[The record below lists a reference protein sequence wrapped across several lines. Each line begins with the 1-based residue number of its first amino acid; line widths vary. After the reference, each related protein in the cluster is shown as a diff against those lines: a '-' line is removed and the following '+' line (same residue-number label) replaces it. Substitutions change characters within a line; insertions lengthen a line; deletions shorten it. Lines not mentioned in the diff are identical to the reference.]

1 MSRPPPTTTTT
12 TTLHL
17 YRHLLRESSYLP
29 VLIRPFFD
37 ERITTR
43 FRAHRSDPSASQSAQ
58 TASRLKRAHHD
69 LRYLRAANAGD
80 LPRMRRVLL
89 LAFGRTGAKR
99 RQLLTDLL
107 QPDTPTSDAELEK
120 YINKA
125 RNIVQQGRKPDWLD
139 NWDTDK
145 LKAFVRSQVG
155 DAPPVINQ
163 PRTQITNLQLTPER
177 AVPKE
182 NIWGK
187 ELNEK
192 VKRTKLKV
200 KYKQVAE
207 KVLPPVP
214 REEWELLRDLVNKKE
229 EWEVPSRRRS
239 VGTVKEHVSE
249 EEKEAAAVLD
259 WDWRRY
265 ATQPIWKVD
274 RQKSRRNMLLSGQV
288 EEHLPF
294 GEQKA
299 INCHRYT
306 PRLWRRT
313 LEQVWR
319 MTAVMERKKDGKGWA
334 IEWGMK
340 KYEPPQA
347 AAADLLEFFEGA
359 PVREMDP
366 RKSKKGKKQ

>member
-1 MSRPPPTTTTT
+1 MSRPPPLPHPT

-43 FRAHRSDPSASQSAQ
+43 FRAHRASDPSSCPQ
-58 TASRLKRAHHD
+58 TATRLKRAHHD

-80 LPRMRRVLL
+80 LPRMRRILL

-99 RQLLTDLL
+99 RQLLAELL
-107 QPDTPTSDAELEK
+107 EPDTPSSDEELQK

-125 RNIVQQGRKPDWLD
+125 RAIVKEGRKPDWLD
-139 NWDTDK
+139 NWDTEK
-145 LKAFVRSQVG
+145 LKAFVRSQTGG
-155 DAPPVINQ
+155 DAPPIVNR
-163 PRTQITNLQLTPER
+163 PKPEITNHQLAPER
-177 AVPKE
+177 YVPKE
-182 NIWGK
+182 NIWGGP
-187 ELNEK
+187 LNEK
-192 VKRTKLKV
+192 VRRTKLK
-200 KYKQVAE
+200 KTYKQVAE

-229 EWEVPSRRRS
+229 EWEVPKRRT
-239 VGTVKEHVSE
+239 VGRMVWAKEDKSQE
-249 EEKEAAAVLD
+249 EAVLD
-259 WDWRRY
+259 WNWQRY
-265 ATQPIWKVD
+265 ATQPIWLVD

-288 EEHLPF
+288 DEDLPM
-294 GEQKA
+294 GEQQP

-319 MTAVMERKKDGKGWA
+319 MTAVMERRKDGKGWE
-334 IEWGMK
+334 IEWGQK
-340 KYEPPQA
+340 KYEPPVA
-347 AAADLLEFFEGA
+347 PSADLEFFEGA
-359 PVREMDP
+359 PVRAEP
-366 RKSKKGKKQ
+366 KKKKGKQ

>member
-1 MSRPPPTTTTT
+1 MSRPPPLPHPT

-43 FRAHRSDPSASQSAQ
+43 FRSHRCDPGPSSCPQ

-80 LPRMRRVLL
+80 LPRMRRILL

-107 QPDTPTSDAELEK
+107 QPDTPTSDLELQK
-120 YINKA
+120 YIAKA
-125 RNIVQQGRKPDWLD
+125 RAIAKEGRKPDWLD
-139 NWDTDK
+139 NWDTEK

-182 NIWGK
+182 NIWGG
-187 ELNEK
+187 ELNIK
-192 VKRTKLKV
+192 VRRTKLKN

-229 EWEVPSRRRS
+229 EWEVPARRS
-239 VGTVKEHVSE
+239 VGVSVWGKEKEAE
-249 EEKEAAAVLD
+249 EEKAMD
-259 WDWRRY
+259 WDWKRY
-265 ATQPIWKVD
+265 ATQAIWKVD
-274 RQKSRRNMLLSGQV
+274 RQKSRKNMLLSGQT
-288 EEHLPF
+288 EEDLPM
-294 GEQKA
+294 GEQRA
-299 INCHRYT
+299 IDCHRYT

-313 LEQVWR
+313 LEQIWR
-319 MTAVMERKKDGKGWA
+319 MTAVMERKKDGKGWE

-340 KYEPPQA
+340 KYEPPVVP
-347 AAADLLEFFEGA
+347 AADSEFFEGA
-359 PVREMDP
+359 PVRVDP
-366 RKSKKGKKQ
+366 RKKGKKGKAEKQ